1 LVKKGWTQ
9 VILKD
14 ALASKVQARLEEV
27 YKNKQRKPELSTY
40 IQDILWEVIESEEIL
55 RRYGPFLSKF
65 AVEDDKVFLRDNRK
79 NTLVELDF
87 RDGELFCQ
95 EDERFDCVHVGF
107 AWALPEVY
115 KALNLHGRK
124 KPNIRDS

>member
-1 LVKKGWTQ
+1 MVKKGWTQ

-14 ALASKVQARLEEV
+14 ELACTLLARLEEV
-27 YKNKQRKPELSTY
+27 YKNKPRKPELSTF

-65 AVEDDKVFLRDNRK
+65 AVEPGKVFLRDNRK
-79 NTLVELDF
+79 DTLVELDF

-115 KALNLHGRK
+115 KALNLYGKK
-124 KPNIRDS
+124 KPNIKD

>member
-1 LVKKGWTQ
+1 MVKKGWTQ

-14 ALASKVQARLEEV
+14 ELANKVQARLEEA
-27 YKNKQRKPELSTY
+27 YKNKPRKPELSTY
-40 IQDILWEVIESEEIL
+40 IQDILWEIIESEETL

-79 NTLVELDF
+79 NTLVELNLK
-87 RDGELFCQ
+87 DGELFCQ
-95 EDERFDCVHVGF
+95 EDEQTNCVHVGF

-115 KALNLHGRK
+115 RAMNLHGKK
-124 KPNIRDS
+124 KPKVRED